1 MTPSLS
7 ARLPR
12 PTGRPRVPNAGPAP
26 VLALWPAAALAPGRV
41 AAHVWHGQTRLGERF
56 HLRCER
62 SAPVIA
68 VASARQECAQLLCL
82 LHFSNRCMHNLRIG
96 TGETSMAG
104 GRETRGG
111 AASAARA
118 AGTEVVVRSCGAP
131 RASRRIADVRG
142 SCRRTD
148 PRNSDDGGVEAND
161 TTPASPSSTNLT
173 TAVSGRRLAGALV
186 LGPGV
191 SSWQTRR
198 LNSLNRKDETGTA
211 HLKAQ
216 YVLRVASLLPSR
228 AAGRTRSAVV
238 RCTSNNIVC

>member
-1 MTPSLS
+1 
-7 ARLPR
+7 
-12 PTGRPRVPNAGPAP
+12 
-26 VLALWPAAALAPGRV
+26 
-41 AAHVWHGQTRLGERF
+41 
-56 HLRCER
+56 
-62 SAPVIA
+62 
-68 VASARQECAQLLCL
+68 
-82 LHFSNRCMHNLRIG
+82 
-96 TGETSMAG
+96 MAG

-142 SCRRTD
+142 SCRRTA

-198 LNSLNRKDETGTA
+198 LNSLNSAKKMFFVPPERNTG
-211 HLKAQ
+211 
-216 YVLRVASLLPSR
+216 
-228 AAGRTRSAVV
+228 AGGGVPTWRNTGVQSVP
-238 RCTSNNIVC
+238 TPKKF

>member
-1 MTPSLS
+1 
-7 ARLPR
+7 
-12 PTGRPRVPNAGPAP
+12 
-26 VLALWPAAALAPGRV
+26 
-41 AAHVWHGQTRLGERF
+41 
-56 HLRCER
+56 
-62 SAPVIA
+62 
-68 VASARQECAQLLCL
+68 
-82 LHFSNRCMHNLRIG
+82 
-96 TGETSMAG
+96 MAG

-198 LNSLNRKDETGTA
+198 LNSLNS
-211 HLKAQ
+211 LNS
-216 YVLRVASLLPSR
+216 LRHI
-228 AAGRTRSAVV
+228 TRGL
-238 RCTSNNIVC
+238 N